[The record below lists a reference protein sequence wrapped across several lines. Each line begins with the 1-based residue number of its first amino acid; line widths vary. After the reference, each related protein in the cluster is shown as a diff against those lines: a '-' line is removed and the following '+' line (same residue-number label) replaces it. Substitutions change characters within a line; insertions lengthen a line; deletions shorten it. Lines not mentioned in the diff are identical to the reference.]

1 MPPGDPSL
9 RRLQT
14 CPLRGRLLSMRSS
27 PNRAFAALI
36 GLALIAS
43 ACTPRG
49 ADSSA
54 PDVEVDPATCSSP
67 TLPEMLTTLSSD
79 PEGRITSLSAGMSGV
94 DLATSEFIF
103 VRAEVAAGETLER
116 ILIDTDGDRMSG
128 MWSLQ
133 SHLSGSGWN
142 YLVDAAGSVHRHR
155 GPPTKWNFET
165 VGDATVRD
173 DNTFC
178 IPISLLG
185 KKPPSSVGIAV
196 ETKEGSLPG
205 RFLRGASFP
214 PGTEELATVPF
225 KTPGRLAF
233 NYSGFPWL
241 IDGCPDKR
249 PTPDALR
256 CAVEVYSKFD
266 QLVIDADFTSSA
278 VPGLERMIKLLAAK
292 KPSLEV
298 WGYVSIVGSTKGED
312 GIRDRVYSPS
322 DIANL
327 AQRFKALGVSGI
339 FLDEYDV
346 CDPSFETCQPSAD
359 GVGIPITR
367 AKQVE
372 VVELLHSMDLA
383 AFANGHSVVDALGEI
398 DGVPTPL
405 GPGVGNRPADQYLLE
420 NPTLV
425 SGKVIGGIDG
435 EGSTARFLQAIEL
448 TGATGVRLAVL
459 DSAGAR
465 VTVDA
470 LTDPG
475 ANLAWWRAAQAGA
488 SAFALSAGDS
498 HLTGSTYPALRLP
511 AGAAGLQGGSF
522 APTPAVVGRGGR
534 NVSRSLLDC
543 NGQEIGAIAVSLG
556 DPGSSGFIPAG
567 ATSAC

>member
-367 AKQVE
+367 ETGRSGGTAPFHGPCGIRQRS
-372 VVELLHSMDLA
+372 LGGRCPRRDRWCAHSTRARCRQPPRGPVPPREPDARIGKSHRRYRWRRIDRPIPPSDRIDRRNRRSSSGSRLRRSK
-383 AFANGHSVVDALGEI
+383 GHSRCAD
-398 DGVPTPL
+398 
-405 GPGVGNRPADQYLLE
+405 RPRRQ
-420 NPTLV
+420 PCLV
-425 SGKVIGGIDG
+425 
-435 EGSTARFLQAIEL
+435 
-448 TGATGVRLAVL
+448 
-459 DSAGAR
+459 AGR
-465 VTVDA
+465 
-470 LTDPG
+470 
-475 ANLAWWRAAQAGA
+475 
-488 SAFALSAGDS
+488 S
-498 HLTGSTYPALRLP
+498 
-511 AGAAGLQGGSF
+511 GGS
-522 APTPAVVGRGGR
+522 
-534 NVSRSLLDC
+534 
-543 NGQEIGAIAVSLG
+543 
-556 DPGSSGFIPAG
+556 
-567 ATSAC
+567 